1 MPMPEPCAALVL
13 YYFSV
18 LNVDTELQAIHWLGV
33 FPLAGFLWSV
43 ALVGTARRVLP
54 GALPDW
60 SQVMYRLSLPAV
72 FLALPGPWMAWIA
85 GTRNGEFT
93 WDRMI
98 AVALRRGFVDPWPW
112 LTPMYVGLGLFAF
125 AVQIA
130 IYCRLFRGTARQL
143 WVIYPL
149 AMIVLVLVSSVLAA
163 MAAIPLRWLL
173 E

>member
-1 MPMPEPCAALVL
+1 MPVPETCAALVL

-18 LNVDTELQAIHWLGV
+18 LNVDTELQAIHWLLV
-33 FPLAGFLWSV
+33 FPLAALLWAV

-60 SQVMYRLSLPAV
+60 TQVMYRLSLSAIP
-72 FLALPGPWMAWIA
+72 LALPGPWMAWIA
-85 GTRNGEFT
+85 GTRNGEFA
-93 WDRMI
+93 WERMV

-112 LTPMYVGLGLFAF
+112 LTPMYVGLGLLALV
-125 AVQIA
+125 VQIA
-130 IYCRLFRGTARQL
+130 IYRRLFRGTARQL
-143 WVIYPL
+143 WVLYPS